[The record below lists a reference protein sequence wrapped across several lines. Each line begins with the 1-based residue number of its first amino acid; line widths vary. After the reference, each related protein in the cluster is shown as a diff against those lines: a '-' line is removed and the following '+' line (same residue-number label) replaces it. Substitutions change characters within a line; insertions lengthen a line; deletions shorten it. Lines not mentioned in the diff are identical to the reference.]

1 MTRVISTLSRE
12 SWVDKLNGKWTP
24 LLFLILGLLAFL
36 GPLYFSPI
44 ECNFPV
50 EFTEQNAAYGKSLCY
65 EAKHIE
71 KLSDSPVKLRG
82 LSDDTV
88 FLVANPDENH
98 TGERTLYQYVSLILI
113 LQAIF
118 LRIPFMV
125 WKLGEKKLGIHFTV
139 CTYNPGDDSKSMGK
153 RLAVYIQQWIQNR
166 KINILSLGALT
177 LFHCFIKL
185 LYFVSAS
192 THLGLLDPF
201 LKQENETSY
210 GSQILGNI
218 KENNISLFQFSPAF
232 PRHVFCEYGIVNLQ
246 NIQKY
251 LVQCTLPLNPYLEQM
266 MAVAW
271 WWLIFTVAA
280 TVADGLLYFFG
291 AVLPFFR
298 LWFVKSN
305 LMTLELGNSKQA
317 LSERNMKLFADST
330 LGEDVISFLKQVQEN
345 ENGCMVME
353 AVTELWK
360 IQHGDGEI
368 QPAQATYPPH
378 QSTSAMNLQT
388 IQTSKQPEHIQGG
401 QETPQGQIYQPPT
414 APSLYP
420 SYATSSQ

>member
-1 MTRVISTLSRE
+1 MTRVISPSSKE

-44 ECNFPV
+44 ECNFPAA
-50 EFTEQNAAYGKSLCY
+50 FTEQNVAYGKSRCY
-65 EAKHIE
+65 EAKRF
-71 KLSDSPVKLRG
+71 KRLSDLPIKPRG
-82 LSDDTV
+82 LSNDTV
-88 FLVANPDENH
+88 FLVANQEEDQ
-98 TGERTLYQYVSLILI
+98 TGERTLYQNVSLILI

-125 WKLGEKKLGIHFTV
+125 WKFGEKKLGIHFTV
-139 CTYNPGDDSKSMGK
+139 CTYKPGDGSKCMGK
-153 RLAVYIQQWIQNR
+153 RLAVYLHQWIQIR
-166 KINILSLGALT
+166 KISILSLGAFT

-201 LKQENETSY
+201 LKQEKESSF

-246 NIQKY
+246 NIQNY

-271 WWLIFTVAA
+271 WWLMFTVTA

-305 LMTLELGNSKQA
+305 LMTIELGNSKQA
-317 LSERNMKLFADST
+317 MSERNMKAFADST
-330 LGEDVISFLKQVQEN
+330 LGEDVVTFLKQVQEN
-345 ENGCMVME
+345 ENGCVVME

-360 IQHGDGEI
+360 IQHGDGDI
-368 QPAQATYPPH
+368 QPAQATYPPQ

-388 IQTSKQPEHIQGG
+388 IQNSKQPENFQGG
-401 QETPQGQIYQPPT
+401 QEAPQGQIYLPQT
-414 APSLYP
+414 ASLYP
-420 SYATSSQ
+420 SYATSAQ